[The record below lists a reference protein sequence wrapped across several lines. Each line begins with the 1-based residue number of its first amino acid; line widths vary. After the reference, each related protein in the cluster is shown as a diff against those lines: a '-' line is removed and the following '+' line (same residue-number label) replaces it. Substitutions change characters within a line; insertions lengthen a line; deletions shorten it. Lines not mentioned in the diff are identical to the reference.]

1 MTDDDPLDLVQ
12 VAADHEA
19 IDGVRLRSTR
29 PDDSA
34 LALLRDL
41 LLDVDADLPAE
52 AGPLILGRGSTVLH
66 LSGEQPPD
74 PRMVR
79 SGAVV
84 ALVTAGV
91 LAFGGVAAA
100 STTVAPDGPLA
111 GIGNAVR
118 SAAGAVV
125 SAVKPEPP
133 GRPDAPGRPD
143 SPGRSADAPGLSGDV
158 RAPDDTR
165 SPTHAGR
172 PDDAGRPDGVGRP
185 AEPGR
190 PADPGKPADAGKP
203 VDAGK
208 PDAGKPADA
217 GKSDAGKPE
226 DAGKPAAPEDDAA
239 VSSSTAK
246 VSKQTRTR
254 TPSVG
259 SGVRAGK
266 AR

>member
-1 MTDDDPLDLVQ
+1 MTDDDPLDLAQ
-12 VAADHEA
+12 VAADHDA
-19 IDGVRLRSTR
+19 IEGARLRSIR

-41 LLDVDADLPAE
+41 LLDVDAEPPTWE
-52 AGPLILGRGSTVLH
+52 APPLSARGRSTVLH

-74 PRMVR
+74 PRLVR
-79 SGAVV
+79 NGTVV
-84 ALVTAGV
+84 ALITAGV

-100 STTVAPDGPLA
+100 STAVAPEGPLA

-125 SAVKPEPP
+125 SAVKPEAPT
-133 GRPDAPGRPD
+133 RPE
-143 SPGRSADAPGLSGDV
+143 SPGRSADAPGQSEDF

-165 SPTHAGR
+165 VPVHAGR

-185 AEPGR
+185 AEPGT

-208 PDAGKPADA
+208 PDAGKPTDA
-217 GKSDAGKPE
+217 GKPDAGKPE
-226 DAGKPAAPEDDAA
+226 DAGKPAAPEVDAA
-239 VSSSTAK
+239 VRSSTAK
-246 VSKQTRTR
+246 VTKQTRTR
-254 TPSVG
+254 TPSGTAGVG
-259 SGVRAGK
+259 AGK

>member
-1 MTDDDPLDLVQ
+1 MTDDDPLDLAQ

-41 LLDVDADLPAE
+41 LLDVDAELPVDPV
-52 AGPLILGRGSTVLH
+52 PLTPGRGSTVLH

-74 PRMVR
+74 PRLVR
-79 SGAVV
+79 NGTVV
-84 ALVTAGV
+84 ALLTAGV
-91 LAFGGVAAA
+91 LAFGGAAAA
-100 STTVAPDGPLA
+100 STAVAPEGPLA

-125 SAVKPEPP
+125 SAVKPE
-133 GRPDAPGRPD
+133 APGRPE
-143 SPGRSADAPGLSGDV
+143 SPGRSADAPGRSGDV
-158 RAPDDTR
+158 RAPDDSR
-165 SPTHAGR
+165 VPTHAGR

-217 GKSDAGKPE
+217 GKPDAGKPE
-226 DAGKPAAPEDDAA
+226 DAGKPAAPEVDAA
-239 VSSSTAK
+239 VRSSTAK